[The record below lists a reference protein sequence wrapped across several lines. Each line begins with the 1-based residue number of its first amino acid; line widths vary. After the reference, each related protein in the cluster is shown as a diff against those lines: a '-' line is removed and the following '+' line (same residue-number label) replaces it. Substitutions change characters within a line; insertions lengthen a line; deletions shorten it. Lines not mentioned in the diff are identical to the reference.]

1 MKLTPL
7 DIRKQEFRKVIRG
20 YDSIEVDTFLEMVAD
35 EYESLVR
42 SKSEWNSKLKRLED
56 RLKEYQ
62 EIEKTLQK
70 TLMEAQNS
78 FSKSKED
85 SKKEAELIIKEAEI
99 TANKIIE
106 DSSRESARLK
116 NEIMLLKTQK
126 ESLAIRLKHIL
137 NSQIELIKILELDE
151 SQVEEFK
158 RGEEISTDFYDE
170 KLNQIEKDK
179 VNKKKIV
186 EQLSQDKNI
195 GKKQKIKTTEK
206 GNDLFGVVGS
216 KGEKKADDD
225 QNLIEK
231 MVLEIEDDEINK
243 EKTKNKD
250 KKKS

>member
-20 YDSIEVDTFLEMVAD
+20 YDPVEVDTFLEMVAD
-35 EYESLVR
+35 EYESLFK
-42 SKSEWNSKLKRLED
+42 SKSEWSSKLKRLED

-78 FSKSKED
+78 FSKSKEN

-106 DSSRESARLK
+106 DSRRESARLK
-116 NEIMLLKTQK
+116 NEIMLLKAQK

-137 NSQIELIKILELDE
+137 KSQIELIQILELDE
-151 SQVEEFK
+151 HQVEEFK
-158 RGEEISTDFYDE
+158 RGEETTTDVYGE
-170 KLNQIEKDK
+170 KLEQIEENRID
-179 VNKKKIV
+179 KKKIV
-186 EQLSQDKNI
+186 EQQTQDKNI
-195 GKKQKIKTTEK
+195 VIDQKIKTVKK
-206 GNDLFGVVGS
+206 GNDLFGVVGV
-216 KGEKKADDD
+216 KGEKKTDAD

-231 MVLEIEDDEINK
+231 MMLDIEDDEVNI
-243 EKTKNKD
+243 EKTTKKD
-250 KKKS
+250 KRKS